1 MCPTPLKRFAEGWI
15 RRPPIADDR
24 SREVL
29 AEDFRGNIASATLP
43 DRVERVLFRGERPNP
58 RLFAVSFDS
67 SLVYVDNVSLLNP
80 LADLFVFIAT
90 GACSALGCV
99 PRGRGRQ
106 LQAVQLLEAV
116 ADLPIGETVI
126 IPR

>member
-1 MCPTPLKRFAEGWI
+1 MCPTPLKLLAEGWI

-43 DRVERVLFRGERPNP
+43 DRVQRVFLRGERPDP

-67 SLVYVDNVSLLNP
+67 GLVNVDNVGLLNP
-80 LADLFVFIAT
+80 SADGLIFTAI
-90 GACSALGCV
+90 GARSALGRM
-99 PRGRGRQ
+99 PHGRGRQ

-116 ADLPIGETVI
+116 ADLQIGETVI